1 MAFRSALQ
9 RRPAPQTK
17 HPKSSLATQNSSVHW
32 RNNFMSVA
40 FKNSSVVVKTF
51 LCLFVL
57 AALLTGYSGAALAQ
71 STAAL
76 NGTVTDASGAVVA
89 NAKVVATNQATGI
102 ETATQTD
109 TAGAY
114 LLPSLPIGLYR
125 IQVTAP
131 GFQSAF
137 VSNLKLDVASAVTQN
152 IQLTVG
158 QASEKIEIAADAAL
172 VETASN
178 SMGQVI
184 NDKTVQEIP
193 LNGRHF
199 TDLSLL
205 TPGTM
210 TPPANGFLSA
220 PLRGQGSFGI
230 NTAGQREDT
239 TNWLV
244 NGINLNDNVQ
254 NQITFQPPI
263 DTLAE
268 YKIDNSS
275 FPAEYGR
282 NSGAIVNLAT
292 RSGTNEYHGELFEF
306 FRNND
311 LDARNFFNP
320 AVSATGAA
328 LPQAPFKRNDFGADF
343 GGPIKK
349 NKAFFFLAYE
359 GLRQHQQLTVT
370 STVPSQNQIATV
382 TSPAVQKLL
391 ALIPAANTL
400 GTGTAG
406 NPATFN
412 GFTGGTLA
420 NVALNQGSADI
431 DVELTEKD
439 RIHGYFVIQKD
450 LREEPTAGGAIG
462 ANLPGFGDTRSGLRD
477 LMTVSEDHVFGPSL
491 TNTARL
497 GYNRIHLTFT
507 PNGLL
512 DPTNFGITMPAGS
525 PVASGLPFFNVG
537 GTLGFGGPTGEPQG
551 RGDTTA
557 VFNDDLSWLRGRHTF
572 TFGGEVRR
580 AYNNNIA
587 FNIGSLT
594 FSSLANFL
602 ADSANAFTVQLGS
615 GNDKILQPSYESF
628 AQDSFKWRPNF
639 TINIGL
645 RYAWNAT
652 PSEAAGRFTNFDAAT
667 GTLVQALQP
676 YQQANK
682 NFQPRVGFAWDPF
695 KNGKTS
701 VRAGYAILTQAPS
714 TNTISG
720 LSSNPLFALPISASS
735 ATNSITIE
743 NPSAAVVGT
752 SLGPSAINPAFN
764 NMYAQ
769 DWNLTV
775 QREVTSTLGVE
786 VGYVGMKA
794 THLQLSQNINQPF
807 VTGGFYGATKPFPTL
822 PLSSAVIP
830 TQCQPPNPVCGLNN
844 INQVN
849 SGGNSNYNA
858 LWATLNKHVSHGLEF
873 VASYTYS
880 KSLDYNS
887 LSTGETYIIQ
897 NAYNPRGDYGLS
909 EFDAR
914 HRFVLSGFYELPF
927 KGNRLVSGW
936 QAGIVTQLQSGN
948 PVNPT
953 LAIGPG
959 PGISLTV
966 RPDRL
971 KTVSGTGNPSQ
982 YFNNAVLCEPF
993 NGTPSGKAPAIP
1005 ACATTPGAAFAVPCT
1020 FNSTPTAPG
1029 GGTYAI
1035 VPGSCHPGDLGRDAI
1050 TGPDF
1055 LNTDF
1060 SVTKNTKITER
1071 FNLQF
1076 RAELFDVFNHPNFG
1090 NPVLTATSSSFG
1102 LIQSTRFPTGDF
1114 GSSRQIQFALK
1125 VTF

>member
-1 MAFRSALQ
+1 MTPKNFVRLFLLVVLLNGLGRTAF
-9 RRPAPQTK
+9 
-17 HPKSSLATQNSSVHW
+17 
-32 RNNFMSVA
+32 
-40 FKNSSVVVKTF
+40 
-51 LCLFVL
+51 
-57 AALLTGYSGAALAQ
+57 AQ
-71 STAAL
+71 STAVL
-76 NGTVTDASGAVVA
+76 NGTVTDATGAAVP
-89 NAKVVATNQATGI
+89 NARVVATNQATGV
-102 ETATQTD
+102 ESSTQTD

-114 LLPSLPIGLYR
+114 LFPALPIGIYR
-125 IQVTAP
+125 IEVTSAN
-131 GFQSAF
+131 FQTA
-137 VSNLKLDVASAVTQN
+137 VISNLKLDVATTVTQN
-152 IQLTVG
+152 VQLKVG
-158 QASEKIEIAADAAL
+158 EATDKVVIIAEAAL
-172 VETASN
+172 VDATTT

-282 NSGAIVNLAT
+282 NAGAIVNLAT

-311 LDARNFFNP
+311 LDARNFFNF
-320 AVSATGAA
+320 ASTG
-328 LPQAPFKRNDFGADF
+328 PQAPFKRNDFGASF

-370 STVPSQNQIATV
+370 STVPSQDQIATV

-391 ALIPAANTL
+391 ALIPAANFAR
-400 GTGTAG
+400 TGKGVTDNPAD
-406 NPATFN
+406 PATFT

-420 NVALNQGSADI
+420 NVSLNQGSADI
-431 DVELTEKD
+431 DLELTQKD
-439 RIHGYFVIQKD
+439 RIHGYYVIQKD
-450 LREEPTAGGAIG
+450 LRQEPTAGGAIG
-462 ANLPGFGDTRSGLRD
+462 ANIPGFGDTRSGFRQ
-477 LMTVSEDHVFGPSL
+477 LMTFSEDHVFGPSL
-491 TNTARL
+491 TNTVRL
-497 GYNRIHLTFT
+497 GFNRIHLTFT
-507 PNGLL
+507 PNAPL
-512 DPTNFGITMPAGS
+512 DPANFDITMPAGS
-525 PVASGLPFFNVG
+525 PGSVGLPFFNAG
-537 GTLGFGGPTGEPQG
+537 GSLGFGGPTGEPQG
-551 RGDTTA
+551 RGDTT
-557 VFNDDLSWLRGRHTF
+557 VVLNDGLSWLKGRHTF
-572 TFGGEVRR
+572 TFGGEIRR
-580 AYNNNIA
+580 SYNNNIA
-587 FNIGSLT
+587 FNVGSLT

-602 ADSANAFTVQLGS
+602 ADSGNAFTVQLGS
-615 GNDKILQPSYESF
+615 GNDKILQPSYDAF
-628 AQDSFKWRPNF
+628 AQDSFKWKTNF

-652 PSEAAGRFTNFDAAT
+652 PSEAAGRFTNFDPAT
-667 GTLVQALQP
+667 GTLVPASQP
-676 YQQANK
+676 YQQNNM
-682 NFQPRVGFAWDPF
+682 NFQPRIGFAWDPF
-695 KNGKTS
+695 KDGKTS
-701 VRAGYAILTQAPS
+701 VRAAYAILTQAPT
-714 TNTISG
+714 TNTVSG
-720 LSSNPLFALPISASS
+720 LSGNPLFALPISASS

-743 NPSAAVVGT
+743 NPSAAVTGT
-752 SLGPSAINPAFN
+752 SLGPAAINPGFN

-769 DWNLTV
+769 DWNLTI
-775 QREVTSTLGVE
+775 QREITSTLGIE
-786 VGYVGMKA
+786 VGYVGLKA
-794 THLQLSQNINQPF
+794 THLQLIQNINQPF
-807 VTGGFYGATKPFPTL
+807 LTNGFYGSAKPFPTL
-822 PLSSAVIP
+822 PLTSAVIP
-830 TQCQPPNPVCGLNN
+830 AQCLAPNPVCGLNN

-858 LWATLNKHVSHGLEF
+858 LWATLNKHISHGLQF
-873 VASYTYS
+873 LASYTFS

-897 NAYNPRGDYGLS
+897 NAYNPRGDYGPS

-927 KGNRLVSGW
+927 NRNRLVSGW
-936 QAGIVTQLQSGN
+936 QVGIVTQLQSGN

-966 RPDRL
+966 RPDL
-971 KTVSGTGNPSQ
+971 LSSVSGTGNPTQ

-1020 FNSTPTAPG
+1020 FNSTPTVPG
-1029 GGTYAI
+1029 GSSYLI
-1035 VPGSCHPGDLGRDAI
+1035 VPGTCHPGDLGRNAI
-1050 TGPDF
+1050 FGPNF
-1055 LNTDF
+1055 LNSDF

-1071 FNLQF
+1071 LNLQF
-1076 RAELFDVFNHPNFG
+1076 RTEMFDIFNHPNFG
-1090 NPVLTATSSSFG
+1090 NPVLTATSGSFG
-1102 LIQSTRFPTGDF
+1102 QIQSTRFPTGDF
-1114 GSSRQIQFALK
+1114 GSARQIQFALK
-1125 VTF
+1125 LMF